1 VAAAAAVPGPVPPP
15 EALGAAF
22 AELQRRHPALRTV
35 FSEPGGRWQART
47 LPAPAVRPR
56 FLDPAPDGGPH
67 RLRQMVAEAARQPL
81 PLRDTP
87 PVHCCVQSGPAHWAV
102 SLGVYEPLTAAAAP
116 RRLLDELL
124 ALLGADGLDELVGA
138 EAPVPEPAAE
148 PDHPRAPVPEP
159 ASGPDHLPASVPDH
173 PPAPVSEPAAEPGH
187 PPASVSGPASVPD
200 HPRASVSGPASVPDH
215 LPASVPDHPPAPVS
229 EPAAVP
235 DHPRAPVPEPAAV
248 PDHLPASV
256 VEPACGPDHPPAPI
270 PEPAAV
276 PDHLP
281 APALGPACGPDHRPA
296 CVPEHEPV

>member
-1 VAAAAAVPGPVPPP
+1 VPGPVPPP

-47 LPAPAVRPR
+47 LPAPAVRAR

-124 ALLGADGLDELVGA
+124 ALLGAQ
-138 EAPVPEPAAE
+138 APVPEPAAE
-148 PDHPRAPVPEP
+148 PDHPRAPVSGP
-159 ASGPDHLPASVPDH
+159 AAVPDHLPAPVSEPASVPDH
-173 PPAPVSEPAAEPGH
+173 PRAPVREPAAEAGH
-187 PPASVSGPASVPD
+187 PPAFVPEPAAAEPD
-200 HPRASVSGPASVPDH
+200 HPRASVSGPAAGPDH
-215 LPASVPDHPPAPVS
+215 PPASVLEPAAEPDHPPASVSGPVVVPDHPPAPV
-229 EPAAVP
+229 
-235 DHPRAPVPEPAAV
+235 PEPAA
-248 PDHLPASV
+248 
-256 VEPACGPDHPPAPI
+256 E
-270 PEPAAV
+270 

-281 APALGPACGPDHRPA
+281 APAPGPACGPDHRPA
-296 CVPEHEPV
+296 CAPEHEPV

>member
-1 VAAAAAVPGPVPPP
+1 VRLPGHPFRRRTPADTDPTDPTGPTGSTDPTGPANSTDPTGSTGSVTVRPLTPYEQRWLFYDLVRQGSSGDHMVAAAAAVPGPVPPP

-47 LPAPAVRPR
+47 LPAPAVRAR
-56 FLDPAPDGGPH
+56 FLDPAPDSGPH
-67 RLRQMVAEAARQPL
+67 RLRQVVADAARQPL

-148 PDHPRAPVPEP
+148 PDHPRAPV
-159 ASGPDHLPASVPDH
+159 SDHLPAAGSGH
-173 PPAPVSEPAAEPGH
+173 LPAPVS
-187 PPASVSGPASVPD
+187 
-200 HPRASVSGPASVPDH
+200 
-215 LPASVPDHPPAPVS
+215 
-229 EPAAVP
+229 
-235 DHPRAPVPEPAAV
+235 
-248 PDHLPASV
+248 
-256 VEPACGPDHPPAPI
+256 
-270 PEPAAV
+270 
-276 PDHLP
+276 
-281 APALGPACGPDHRPA
+281 GPACVPDHRPA
-296 CVPEHEPV
+296 CVSEHEPV